1 MSDQSS
7 SSFSDDFDHRISK
20 IAPCA
25 RRESNKND
33 ATRSSHVCVDQLTKV
48 LVLCDQNAIGCNRSL
63 PDVIVFF
70 PWRHFGN
77 CDNIM
82 TRRNEAHALLKNRSS
97 HRLESASI
105 IIFGRAF

>member
-1 MSDQSS
+1 MSDQSF
-7 SSFSDDFDHRISK
+7 SSFSDDFDHRIGK

-63 PDVIVFF
+63 LTSSSLPVATL
-70 PWRHFGN
+70 GN

-82 TRRNEAHALLKNRSS
+82 TRRTKRTHY
-97 HRLESASI
+97 
-105 IIFGRAF
+105 